1 MKLLL
6 DTHVFLWMMA
16 GENLSATA
24 RQALLDP
31 QNALYLSAASYWE
44 ICIKLSLGKLQ
55 LSPQWAEVF
64 DGEMKVN
71 RILWLPVE
79 RSHCRSL
86 LDLPQIHGDPFD
98 RLLIAQA
105 QVENLTLVTADSSL
119 RNYNV
124 ATIW

>member
-24 RQALLDP
+24 RQVLLDP
-31 QNALYLSAASYWE
+31 QNDLYLSAASYWE

-55 LSPQWAEVF
+55 LSPQSAEVF
-64 DGEMKVN
+64 NDEMKVN

-98 RLLIAQA
+98 RLLIAPKRR
-105 QVENLTLVTADSSL
+105 LK
-119 RNYNV
+119 
-124 ATIW
+124 I

>member
-55 LSPQWAEVF
+55 LSPSGQRYLMV
-64 DGEMKVN
+64 K
-71 RILWLPVE
+71 
-79 RSHCRSL
+79 
-86 LDLPQIHGDPFD
+86 
-98 RLLIAQA
+98 
-105 QVENLTLVTADSSL
+105 
-119 RNYNV
+119 
-124 ATIW
+124 

>member
-24 RQALLDP
+24 RQALLEP
-31 QNALYLSAASYWE
+31 QNDLYLSAASYWE

-64 DGEMKVN
+64 DDEMKVN

-79 RSHCRSL
+79 RLHCRRL
-86 LDLPQIHGDPFD
+86 LDLPHIHADPFD

-105 QVENLTLVTADSSL
+105 QVENLTLMTADSSL

>member
-24 RQALLDP
+24 LELLLDP
-31 QNALYLSAASYWE
+31 QNDLFLSAASYWE

-55 LSPQWAEVF
+55 LSPQWAQAF
-64 DGEMKVN
+64 DDEMKAN
-71 RILWLPVE
+71 RILWLPIE

-86 LDLPQIHGDPFD
+86 LDLPHIHGDPFD

-105 QVENLTLVTADSSL
+105 IYEEMTVLTADNL
-119 RNYNV
+119 IRQYPV
-124 ATIW
+124 AWIW